1 MTAVVLQV
9 EVPTDLAAATAPL
22 VQRVAPRATA
32 AAATAP
38 QVQRVAPRATAAAL
52 MEAVAAVAAME
63 EAAVVRSTEA
73 VVKDALTLTHG
84 GPTKR
89 ARKSHAH

>member
-9 EVPTDLAAATAPL
+9 EVPTDLAAATAPQ
-22 VQRVAPRATA
+22 VPRVAPRAA
-32 AAATAP
+32 A
-38 QVQRVAPRATAAAL
+38 VAPRAAAAL